1 MQEPGVAPSEA
12 LIPGLHEYTWM
23 LEGYNLRVV
32 YLHGMA
38 WYSMVTLVIG
48 KMNAN
53 LLKMI
58 IGAPV
63 GAKNR
68 ES

>member
-1 MQEPGVAPSEA
+1 MVLGNLNCGLVQEPGVAPSEA

-38 WYSMVTLVIG
+38 YGMLV
-48 KMNAN
+48 
-53 LLKMI
+53 
-58 IGAPV
+58 
-63 GAKNR
+63 
-68 ES
+68 

>member
-1 MQEPGVAPSEA
+1 MI
-12 LIPGLHEYTWM
+12 LCKW
-23 LEGYNLRVV
+23 
-32 YLHGMA
+32 
-38 WYSMVTLVIG
+38 SMVTLVIG

-58 IGAPV
+58 IGAPF